1 LFLIV
6 AGFAIAQNPVPQIA
20 QPLVPASARTG
31 SSGFFLT
38 VNGAGFV
45 SNSVVR
51 WNGKAR
57 LTKFVNSTQ
66 LRARIFKSDLASAT
80 TVSITVTSPGPGGGS
95 SNVDFFAVT
104 VPRVLV
110 AFTSSALSGNE
121 LMQRQAAADLN
132 LDGKLDLIGTVTL
145 QNAISVRLGNGDG
158 TSQAE
163 VDYPTATG
171 PGNLVVRD
179 FNGDGSPGYCGRV
192 QRNGLAT
199 AGKWGWDLSDAHRQ
213 PSGLALGDFWNRRGG
228 F

>member
-1 LFLIV
+1 MDIAVQFPTEVTMAWRSDSIRLSQVVDSCVAFLFLVLIV

-57 LTKFVNSTQ
+57 LTKFVNNKQ

-110 AFTSSALSGNE
+110 AFTSSTLSGNE

-132 LDGKLDLIGTVTL
+132 LDPNWI
-145 QNAISVRLGNGDG
+145 
-158 TSQAE
+158 
-163 VDYPTATG
+163 
-171 PGNLVVRD
+171 
-179 FNGDGSPGYCGRV
+179 
-192 QRNGLAT
+192 
-199 AGKWGWDLSDAHRQ
+199 
-213 PSGLALGDFWNRRGG
+213 
-228 F
+228 